1 MKAPND
7 WPSHKLE
14 FKTSRSETIGGARN
28 LQKARYRLDHGF
40 ARGASRGPRT
50 PAAGA
55 SVSAGVEDAELE
67 ADKLAFFR
75 THIRELQRESRP
87 YANPVRRGEVLPP
100 EYTLYVIPPIFGR
113 PDVRYTVLNDH
124 VVLVNP
130 RSRMII
136 QVVD

>member
-1 MKAPND
+1 MYKKLAIALMMGSLVAPVAA
-7 WPSHKLE
+7 
-14 FKTSRSETIGGARN
+14 RAQGG
-28 LQKARYRLDHGF
+28 
-40 ARGASRGPRT
+40 P
-50 PAAGA
+50 AGA

-75 THIRELQRESRP
+75 AHIKELQRESRP
-87 YANPVRRGEVLPP
+87 YANPVQRGEVLPP
-100 EYTLYVIPPIFGR
+100 EYTLYMIPPIFGR